1 MNDIEFIEKAFA
13 KRERPQAVRDMSRPA
28 DEIYSDA
35 DAFAGK
41 DWREVTC
48 VLLEKH
54 YNATSGLSPEAFC
67 YYLPGI
73 YVAGMREGRP
83 DLLVNDTLI
92 IGLDRGNAPASWDD
106 FFRERWP
113 RLTPQE
119 CEATQRWILWLSEF
133 DPPPIED
140 ASLSRAYD
148 TMDLLAHQTR
158 PPPPLCVGSN
168 EKTGRN
174 ECSTHSPPLRYDSL
188 YVKCPFL
195 RPLRLPNHFTRH
207 VHCRGPNHP
216 LTIAPK

>member
-1 MNDIEFIEKAFA
+1 MNDIDFIEKAFA
-13 KRERPQAVRDMSRPA
+13 KRERPQTVRDMSRPA

-48 VLLEKH
+48 ALLEKH
-54 YNATSGLSPEAFC
+54 YNATSGFSPEAFC

-83 DLLVNDTLI
+83 DLLVNDALI

-148 TMDLLAHQTR
+148 TMDLLAHQTGAT
-158 PPPPLCVGSN
+158 P
-168 EKTGRN
+168 
-174 ECSTHSPPLRYDSL
+174 
-188 YVKCPFL
+188 
-195 RPLRLPNHFTRH
+195 
-207 VHCRGPNHP
+207 
-216 LTIAPK
+216 IAAWSRK

>member
-1 MNDIEFIEKAFA
+1 MNDIDFIEKAFA

-48 VLLEKH
+48 ARLEKH
-54 YNATSGLSPEAFC
+54 YNATSGFSPEAFC

-83 DLLVNDTLI
+83 DLLVNDALI

-106 FFRERWP
+106 FFRDRWP

-119 CEATQRWILWLSEF
+119 CEQVLLAGLTALVDERH
-133 DPPPIED
+133 DED
-140 ASLSRAYD
+140 AVVTQVVDDAPGVGGDLSQVRVVA
-148 TMDLLAHQTR
+148 
-158 PPPPLCVGSN
+158 V
-168 EKTGRN
+168 
-174 ECSTHSPPLRYDSL
+174 
-188 YVKCPFL
+188 
-195 RPLRLPNHFTRH
+195 
-207 VHCRGPNHP
+207 
-216 LTIAPK
+216 